1 MYGLNA
7 VRVILTSTSSAIETS
22 RRRITSTVIGS
33 ISAGRG
39 GVCVRGLSSVAVNFD
54 LSELADDEGV
64 ARADQRARPILDD
77 ERGAL
82 PGERGPERRPIIDL
96 GGQKPVLLQEE
107 DRPHLELRA
116 SVPAGARL
124 Q

>member
-1 MYGLNA
+1 M
-7 VRVILTSTSSAIETS
+7 LTSTSSAIETS

-33 ISAGRG
+33 ISGRG

-54 LSELADDEGV
+54 LSELADGEGV

-96 GGQKPVLLQEE
+96 SGQKPILLQEE
-107 DRPHLELRA
+107 DRPHLELCA
-116 SVPAGARL
+116 FLAAG
-124 Q
+124 